1 MTPTTYSTLL
11 TAALCAATLGLAGAA
26 QADDDE
32 NTMTLSE
39 QYADDLRQGKLHIEG
54 DHAAVT
60 ELILK
65 KNLPIPY
72 SYVAQ
77 LMATP
82 NAFGSGPA
90 CIVCHSSSNP
100 QESYRG
106 LDLSTCDGI
115 KAGSTEAPARALF
128 VAGEDPKREILGR
141 RLRNNRM
148 PFGVSFSVSK
158 DQPEIQAIEA
168 WISGGAVNDDNFQK
182 NILPLFN
189 TDNVFAEDL
198 PACSTCHMSNQEP
211 PSFHEL
217 DMTSYESMM
226 LGADS
231 VAKGVDHATKVIIP
245 GQPELSGVFQHLTED
260 RMPPGIDPTEDRDHP
275 NTQILFAWIKQG
287 AQCR

>member
-1 MTPTTYSTLL
+1 MRNLTTRMTMV
-11 TAALCAATLGLAGAA
+11 AALCSATLGVTGAGW
-26 QADDDE
+26 ADDAPK
-32 NTMTLSE
+32 TLSQ
-39 QYADDLRQGKLHIEG
+39 QYADDLREGKLHIEG

-60 ELILK
+60 ELILN

-77 LMATP
+77 LMTTP

-90 CIVCHSSSNP
+90 CIVCHSSNNP
-100 QESYRG
+100 KESYRG

-115 KAGSTEAPARALF
+115 KAGSTEEPARALF
-128 VAGEDPKREILGR
+128 VPGEDPKRDILGR

-148 PFGVSFSVSK
+148 PFGASFNIAHDTPQIK
-158 DQPEIQAIEA
+158 AIEA
-168 WISGGAVNDDNFQK
+168 WITDGAVNDDNFQK
-182 NILPLFN
+182 NVLPLFN
-189 TDNVFAEDL
+189 TDNVFAEDT
-198 PACSTCHMSNQEP
+198 PSCSTCHMSNQEP

-217 DMTSYESMM
+217 DMTSYEGIM

-245 GQPELSGVFQHLTED
+245 GRPDLSGVFQHLTED

-275 NTQILFAWIKQG
+275 NTQILFAWVKQG

>member
-1 MTPTTYSTLL
+1 MKPNTYHMAL
-11 TAALCAATLGLAGAA
+11 TAAFCAAALGLAATA
-26 QADDDE
+26 QAEDE
-32 NTMTLSE
+32 PAKTLSQ
-39 QYADDLRQGKLHIEG
+39 QYADDLRAGTLNIEG

-77 LMATP
+77 LMSTP

-90 CIVCHSSSNP
+90 CIVCHASSDP
-100 QESYRG
+100 KTSYRG

-115 KAGSTEAPARALF
+115 KQGSTEEPARALF
-128 VAGEDPKREILGR
+128 VPGEDPKKEILGR

-148 PFGVSFSVSK
+148 PFGVSFNVPH
-158 DQPEIQAIEA
+158 DTPAIAAIEA
-168 WISGGAVNDDNFQK
+168 WITEGAVNNDNFQK

-189 TDNVFAEDL
+189 TDNVFAPDT

-217 DMTSYESMM
+217 NLTSYEGIM

-231 VAKGVDHATKVIIP
+231 VAKGVANSTKVIIP
-245 GQPELSGVFQHLTED
+245 GHPEKSGVFQHLTED

-287 AQCR
+287 AQCK